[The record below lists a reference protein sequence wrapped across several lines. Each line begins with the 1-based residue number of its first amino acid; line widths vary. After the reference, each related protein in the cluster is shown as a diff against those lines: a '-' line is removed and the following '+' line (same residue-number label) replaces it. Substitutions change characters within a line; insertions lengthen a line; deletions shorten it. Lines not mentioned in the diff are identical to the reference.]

1 MRRAIGLILCA
12 GLLLS
17 MFSAAGAGDKDF
29 DKLKKKLVSA
39 VTSEDGDKI
48 KDALVDVLCYG
59 GADPVKLIVTILG
72 KIPKSKSVI
81 YWQLVKGVC
90 TVTDEQAMT
99 ALAEAIVKN
108 RKSALAR
115 DLLFA
120 LQNNRCRNVAIVHR
134 AIIEKCGY
142 DMQKMAIESLVN
154 MEEEV
159 SVEAL
164 IAALRKVKDRTVK
177 AEIIDALRML
187 TRADCG
193 ENAEDWDKWWRVSK
207 EQGFSLGENEK
218 AKKGGYTGTVV
229 DELER
234 FRRDKMFG
242 DENIKL
248 KALVISDY

>member
-1 MRRAIGLILCA
+1 MY
-12 GLLLS
+12 S
-17 MFSAAGAGDKDF
+17 TAGAGGDKDL

-39 VTSEDGDKI
+39 VTDEDGDKI
-48 KDALVDVLCYG
+48 KEALVDLLVYG
-59 GADPVKLIVTILG
+59 GAEPVKLIVAILE
-72 KIPKSKSVI
+72 KIPTSKSVV
-81 YWQLVKGVC
+81 YWQLTKGVC
-90 TVTDEQAMT
+90 TVTDEQAL
-99 ALAEAIVKN
+99 AELAEAIVRH
-108 RKSALAR
+108 RKDALGR

-120 LQNNRCRNVAIVHR
+120 LQTNRCRAVAIVHQ
-134 AIIEKCGY
+134 AVLEKCGY

-164 IAALRKVKDRTVK
+164 IAALRKVKDRAVQ
-177 AEIIDALRML
+177 AEIVDALRML

-193 ENAEDWDKWWRVSK
+193 SSAEDWEKWWKVSK

-218 AKKGGYTGTVV
+218 DKEKKGGYTGTVV

-248 KALVISDY
+248 KALVITDT